1 MNKITKKIKEL
12 DREYARKRNA
22 FEKKLDRE
30 YLSRLTAIK
39 KTHRMCP
46 VERNEYYKKFN
57 PKTGKI
63 TEISS
68 GRKSG
73 CGEYTPKKDW
83 ITVSVEDIE
92 IDTVSWDCGY
102 GDDDQLAYVRRKDY
116 YKVCPNCHKMVWDR
130 FETIDRSATFSRRG
144 DEDGIAKAKAFV
156 PEYWKPI
163 IRIEKN

>member
-1 MNKITKKIKEL
+1 MNEITKKAKKL
-12 DREYARKRNA
+12 DREYVRKRNA

-30 YLSRLTAIK
+30 YLRGLTAIK
-39 KTHRMCP
+39 KKYRMCS
-46 VERNEYYKKFN
+46 VERNEYSKKFN

-63 TEISS
+63 TEIPS

-92 IDTVSWDCGY
+92 IDTVSWGRGH

-130 FETIDRSATFSRRG
+130 FETIGRSETFSRRG
-144 DEDGIAKAKAFV
+144 DEVGIAKAKAFV
-156 PEYWKPI
+156 PEDWKPI
-163 IRIEKN
+163 VKIEKN